1 MICISSSRE
10 ETSGR
15 KCNDDTMAMMICL
28 LACALFLFLEF
39 VPSEVKGCGRSTR
52 RRRALHTLTV
62 FSGGGE
68 SFPRFL

>member
-28 LACALFLFLEF
+28 LACALFLFL
-39 VPSEVKGCGRSTR
+39 VCAQRG
-52 RRRALHTLTV
+52 
-62 FSGGGE
+62 
-68 SFPRFL
+68 

>member
-28 LACALFLFLEF
+28 LACALFLLVCER
-39 VPSEVKGCGRSTR
+39 G
-52 RRRALHTLTV
+52 L
-62 FSGGGE
+62 GGGWFDAALA
-68 SFPRFL
+68 SSAR